1 MILWTWIV
9 ISTRY
14 FVFLIIIVEVSF
26 FTCFQNFFNKIIL
39 TLLLKRS
46 LKTSVGDSFTVISMW
61 YVILSDT
68 NALPIYKK
76 NFFYTTTCNDE
87 YTFIKETVYN
97 TVSFLLTFW
106 STVLRFPRSGQVEGV
121 TDPTLGWTGL
131 RE

>member
-1 MILWTWIV
+1 M
-9 ISTRY
+9 
-14 FVFLIIIVEVSF
+14 FLIIIVEVSF

-97 TVSFLLTFW
+97 TVSFLLTF
-106 STVLRFPRSGQVEGV
+106 
-121 TDPTLGWTGL
+121 
-131 RE
+131 